1 MKTLSF
7 AVLLLSA
14 AVLTP
19 VAAQNIETDFASI
32 KTHLE
37 FLGYTCQKKDRPNG
51 ALLTCKTKES
61 VPDLTIQSK
70 SGGYLLSFYR
80 TGKEKGKSSTGEVAE
95 LMNKL
100 NNDAMAARWYQDKDG
115 DLMMEC
121 FSPGPYNKVAFSNL
135 IQTFNDDWKRLVKE
149 NDAKLNEFFNI

>member
-1 MKTLSF
+1 MKTIAF
-7 AVLLLSA
+7 AVLVLGLSA
-14 AVLTP
+14 PL
-19 VAAQNIETDFASI
+19 AAQNVETDYASM

-80 TGKEKGKSSTGEVAE
+80 TGKDKAKSSLSEVAE

-135 IQTFNDDWKRLVKE
+135 IQTFNDDWKRLIKE